1 MESDDNARMI
11 YGLIVVM
18 LLVGSLAARRL
29 PMKHYLKMILAWVAI
44 FAGVFVVMSFRP
56 ELEMAWNRVTGELT
70 GAPRQS
76 VEGGEIRLVRQDD
89 GHFWLRA
96 ELNGYQANMMVD
108 SGASLT
114 AINGKTARGAK
125 LVLDSEDEA
134 IELSTANGIIKART
148 AKVASMTVGDF
159 LLEQHDVVVA
169 DGFGDTNVVGMN
181 FLDDFESWNVTADV
195 MTLKP

>member
-56 ELEMAWNRVTGELT
+56 EFEMAWNRVTGELT

-96 ELNGYQANMMVD
+96 ELNGYQADMMVD

-169 DGFGDTNVVGMN
+169 DGFGETNVVGMN
-181 FLDDFESWNVTADV
+181 FLDDFESWNVTGDV

>member
-1 MESDDNARMI
+1 MESDDNARLI

-29 PMKHYLKMILAWVAI
+29 PMKQYVKMILAWVAI
-44 FAGVFVVMSFRP
+44 FAGIFVVMSFRP
-56 ELEMAWNRVTGELT
+56 EFEMAWNRVKGELT

-76 VEGGEIRLVRQDD
+76 VESGQIRLVRQDD

-96 ELNGYQANMMVD
+96 ELNGHQADLMVD

-114 AINGKTARGAK
+114 AINSETARNAK
-125 LVLDSEDEA
+125 LVLDSIDRS
-134 IELSTANGIIKART
+134 IELNTANGIIKART
-148 AKVASMTVGDF
+148 AKIASMTVGDF
-159 LLEQHDVVVA
+159 AIEQHAVVVA

-181 FLDDFESWNVTADV
+181 FLDDFESWNVTGNV